1 MCLLYLAN
9 TGTVAS
15 MILPAGDHATQD
27 GRPAGPRGHLGAGHE
42 TADLPERIVVRPVQP
57 DDDER
62 LVRLHGRLSPETI
75 YKRFHS
81 PMPTPS
87 PALIQ
92 HLANVDGDDRQA
104 LVVTLDDEIIAVA
117 RWDCYDEDPTTAEIA
132 ILVEDAWQG
141 HGIGRLLLTELAAAA
156 TGVGVDRFDA
166 MVLSDNRTPMA
177 ALFRSA
183 LGEVH
188 AGFEDGEIH
197 LIAELAH
204 DDDAADATSPTAAR
218 PPDRLTA

>member
-1 MCLLYLAN
+1 MTSLPDHPTAQRAN
-9 TGTVAS
+9 TDPQVAN
-15 MILPAGDHATQD
+15 D
-27 GRPAGPRGHLGAGHE
+27 E
-42 TADLPERIVVRPVQP
+42 TAELPERLVVRPVRP
-57 DDDER
+57 DDAAR

-87 PALIQ
+87 AALID
-92 HLANVDGDDRQA
+92 HLANVDGDDREA
-104 LVVTLDDEIIAVA
+104 LVVTVDDEIIAVA
-117 RWDCYDEDPTTAEIA
+117 RWDCYEDDPSTAEIA

-141 HGIGRLLLTELAAAA
+141 HGVGTLLLAELAAAA
-156 TGVGVDRFDA
+156 VEVGVDRFDA

-177 ALFRSA
+177 ALFRAA

-197 LIAELAH
+197 LV
-204 DDDAADATSPTAAR
+204 ADLGHADVEDTTAA
-218 PPDRLTA
+218 